1 MLVRAPGADRSGRP
15 RLSVLAGITLA
26 GRPGDIDGIGI
37 LRLALVSFPV
47 YFQCKRYA
55 GSVGAGEVRNFRG
68 AIAGRTERGLLIT
81 TGRFTGDAIREA
93 TRDGVSPIDLIDGER
108 LCELMAEY
116 GLGVRVTERTVRDY
130 EVLEDFFIEF

>member
-1 MLVRAPGADRSGRP
+1 M
-15 RLSVLAGITLA
+15 LAGITLA
-26 GRPGDIDGIGI
+26 GRPGDGGIDGVGI

-68 AIAGRTERGLLIT
+68 AIAGRTERGLMIT

-93 TRDGVSPIDLIDGER
+93 TRDGVAPIDLIDGER

>member
-26 GRPGDIDGIGI
+26 GRPGDGDIDGIGI

-68 AIAGRTERGLLIT
+68 AIASATASAASPARSSPPADPSSGGSASSSPKLSSSTQVRPAR
-81 TGRFTGDAIREA
+81 RPSAISES
-93 TRDGVSPIDLIDGER
+93 VP
-108 LCELMAEY
+108 
-116 GLGVRVTERTVRDY
+116 
-130 EVLEDFFIEF
+130 